1 MVQELIDLRASIVER
16 RYEDALTI
24 LDEMEWMSKE
34 QILQNIESFL
44 VRMLVHLIKNQ
55 VEQRLTNSW
64 AASIEGSLIRIKKL
78 NLKANKTSY
87 YLKENEWEELL
98 EGALNEAISPA
109 SAEIFEGIYSP
120 KQLRAMIDR
129 EVTIGVAQSLLNL
142 TYAHPSKELPGIIQ
156 EKLSELPGGEEWEL
170 GISIEVVR

>member
-16 RYEDALTI
+16 RYEDALAI

-64 AASIEGSLIRIKKL
+64 AASIEGSLVKIKKL

-98 EGALNEAISPA
+98 EGAFNEAISPA
-109 SAEIFEGIYSP
+109 SAEIFEGYSP
-120 KQLRAMIDR
+120 KQLRGMIDR
-129 EVTIGVAQSLLNL
+129 AATIGVAQSLLDL
-142 TYAHPSKELPGIIQ
+142 TYAHASKELPGIIQ

-170 GISIEVVR
+170 GNR

>member
-1 MVQELIDLRASIVER
+1 MVQKLIDLRASIVAGR
-16 RYEDALTI
+16 NEDALAI
-24 LDEMEWMSKE
+24 LNEMEWISKE

-44 VRMLVHLIKNQ
+44 VKMLVHLIKNQ

-64 AASIEGSLIRIKKL
+64 AASIEGSLVRIKKL

-98 EGALNEAISPA
+98 EGAFNEAISPA
-109 SAEIFEGIYSP
+109 SAEICEGIYSP
-120 KQLRAMIDR
+120 KQLRGMIDWAAA
-129 EVTIGVAQSLLNL
+129 IAVAKSLIDL

-170 GISIEVVR
+170 GNGA